1 MEREKMI
8 AEIVEILNN
17 LTARELRIVMA
28 YVLGIKH

>member
-8 AEIVEILNN
+8 AEIVEILNK
-17 LTARELRIVMA
+17 LTERELRIVMA

>member
-8 AEIVEILNN
+8 AEIVEILNK
-17 LTARELRIVMA
+17 LTVRELRIVMA